1 MPAMG
6 QGRER
11 LALLVLTAL
20 QMSHLLDFMVL
31 TPLGPQLMRVF
42 GITPTQ
48 VGLFVTVYTLS
59 AALASLLSA
68 FVIDRF
74 DRKRALLWVYGG
86 FLLSA
91 LASAL
96 APSYALL
103 LLARVLAGAFGG
115 LLTGIVLA
123 IVSDVVP
130 EARRGRALGM
140 VMSAFAV
147 SSIVFLPLC
156 LWLGS
161 HYSWRG
167 AYGAVLLLG
176 ALAGPLAAWLLPSVR
191 SHMASHAAARRIGG
205 LFGQARQVLC
215 DANHR
220 RALLLAGLL
229 NASSFALV
237 PYLSPYLVLN
247 AGVGE
252 AELSLVYF
260 TGGIGS
266 LLAVHLSGRL
276 ADRMNRYRQFLI
288 GAALTV
294 LITLLITQWPR
305 SPLWATLLVSLGVF
319 MFFPAR
325 NVPAMALITGAAQA
339 PVRGSFM
346 AFMAFMQHAS
356 TGLASMLAGLIVG
369 QSDSGALTHY
379 GWVGAMSAG
388 ITLLCM
394 WLAGRV
400 RRAPAAPINAAVQQS

>member
-1 MPAMG
+1 
-6 QGRER
+6 
-11 LALLVLTAL
+11 
-20 QMSHLLDFMVL
+20 
-31 TPLGPQLMRVF
+31 
-42 GITPTQ
+42 
-48 VGLFVTVYTLS
+48 
-59 AALASLLSA
+59 
-68 FVIDRF
+68 
-74 DRKRALLWVYGG
+74 
-86 FLLSA
+86 
-91 LASAL
+91 
-96 APSYALL
+96 
-103 LLARVLAGAFGG
+103 
-115 LLTGIVLA
+115 
-123 IVSDVVP
+123 
-130 EARRGRALGM
+130 
-140 VMSAFAV
+140 
-147 SSIVFLPLC
+147 
-156 LWLGS
+156 
-161 HYSWRG
+161 
-167 AYGAVLLLG
+167 
-176 ALAGPLAAWLLPSVR
+176 
-191 SHMASHAAARRIGG
+191 
-205 LFGQARQVLC
+205 
-215 DANHR
+215 
-220 RALLLAGLL
+220 LLAGLL

-400 RRAPAAPINAAVQQS
+400 RRAPAA

>member
-1 MPAMG
+1 MSAMG

-130 EARRGRALGM
+130 EMRRGRALGM

-191 SHMASHAAARRIGG
+191 SHLASHAAARRSGG

-400 RRAPAAPINAAVQQS
+400 RRAPAAVMNAAVQQS

>member
-1 MPAMG
+1 MG

-140 VMSAFAV
+140 VMSAFAL

-288 GAALTV
+288 GAAFDGTDHF
-294 LITLLITQWPR
+294 
-305 SPLWATLLVSLGVF
+305 ADH
-319 MFFPAR
+319 
-325 NVPAMALITGAAQA
+325 AMAALAAVGHAAGQPGCVHVFSGAQCAGHGADHRRCPGAGARQFHGLHGLHAACLDRAGIDAGWTDRGSVRQRCANALRLGRRDVGRHHPAVHVAGRPGAAGA
-339 PVRGSFM
+339 C
-346 AFMAFMQHAS
+346 S
-356 TGLASMLAGLIVG
+356 TNKCGGAAKLI
-369 QSDSGALTHY
+369 
-379 GWVGAMSAG
+379 
-388 ITLLCM
+388 
-394 WLAGRV
+394 
-400 RRAPAAPINAAVQQS
+400 

>member
-1 MPAMG
+1 MG

-130 EARRGRALGM
+130 EVRRGRALGM

-167 AYGAVLLLG
+167 AYGAVLLRWRPGCFPRCARIWHRMPPQGVSVDCLARHVRCCVMPIIG
-176 ALAGPLAAWLLPSVR
+176 VRCCWPDCLMRRRFRWSLISVHIWCSMPGWAKPNSRWCISPVASALCWRCICPVVW
-191 SHMASHAAARRIGG
+191 
-205 LFGQARQVLC
+205 
-215 DANHR
+215 
-220 RALLLAGLL
+220 
-229 NASSFALV
+229 
-237 PYLSPYLVLN
+237 
-247 AGVGE
+247 
-252 AELSLVYF
+252 
-260 TGGIGS
+260 
-266 LLAVHLSGRL
+266 
-276 ADRMNRYRQFLI
+276 LI
-288 GAALTV
+288 G
-294 LITLLITQWPR
+294 
-305 SPLWATLLVSLGVF
+305 
-319 MFFPAR
+319 
-325 NVPAMALITGAAQA
+325 
-339 PVRGSFM
+339 
-346 AFMAFMQHAS
+346 
-356 TGLASMLAGLIVG
+356 
-369 QSDSGALTHY
+369 
-379 GWVGAMSAG
+379 
-388 ITLLCM
+388 
-394 WLAGRV
+394 
-400 RRAPAAPINAAVQQS
+400 

>member
-1 MPAMG
+1 MG

-161 HYSWRG
+161 HYSWRV

-191 SHMASHAAARRIGG
+191 SQMASHAAARRIGG

-220 RALLLAGLL
+220 RALLAMDVDSI
-229 NASSFALV
+229 NFA
-237 PYLSPYLVLN
+237 
-247 AGVGE
+247 
-252 AELSLVYF
+252 
-260 TGGIGS
+260 
-266 LLAVHLSGRL
+266 
-276 ADRMNRYRQFLI
+276 
-288 GAALTV
+288 
-294 LITLLITQWPR
+294 
-305 SPLWATLLVSLGVF
+305 
-319 MFFPAR
+319 
-325 NVPAMALITGAAQA
+325 
-339 PVRGSFM
+339 
-346 AFMAFMQHAS
+346 
-356 TGLASMLAGLIVG
+356 
-369 QSDSGALTHY
+369 
-379 GWVGAMSAG
+379 
-388 ITLLCM
+388 
-394 WLAGRV
+394 
-400 RRAPAAPINAAVQQS
+400 